1 MPPYEPNRPSRGSDM
16 NPVKTSTLRGGS
28 LPLITL
34 GAGMLFGLILGLI
47 IGWAVAPVKWTNAW
61 PGDLSDE
68 ARAQYLAAVAEA
80 YAYYGDEQAA
90 EIARNRLYT
99 LNDNLAQ
106 EIADAQTFFA
116 EHPQRN
122 DRIYISN
129 LGKLAQGLGVSS
141 PDIRLDTPPAAE
153 SAAAPDDQA
162 PTAADT
168 QADTGTR
175 AWVNWLLWTVAALA
189 LIIGGLFVISRLS
202 SRRTAG
208 TATDFIDEEPEGFD
222 DEDEFGTRP
231 GRNPFQRPGPS
242 PMPTSVRE
250 ADRTRNRTSTEYGAP
265 HAEEYGFD
273 EEHDESPSAYAAGAP
288 IFPREAEDEDLYDEE
303 MLDMDD
309 EDLDMLEAEPDNS
322 LAPTPTETEYE
333 DQDQAT
339 YGRSAARSVQGVMV
353 KTYTV
358 HYQAGIPDY
367 DQTYTILDPVSGRY
381 IGECGMGVHLKNGAL
396 QNNPDSVIALDIWLV
411 DKMQEKSYSSQSRVL
426 LSEYVANNK
435 LETAFTRERPDDAP
449 PLVPRPGMT
458 FQLEG
463 PSLMLDCE
471 VLEAI
476 YIKNGPTNGVFQS
489 VKLDM
494 AVRIIQ

>member
-1 MPPYEPNRPSRGSDM
+1 MPPYEPNRPSRSSDM

-34 GAGMLFGLILGLI
+34 GAGMLLGLILGLI

-80 YAYYGDEQAA
+80 YVYYGDEQAA
-90 EIARNRLYT
+90 EIARNRLYS

-116 EHPQRN
+116 ENPQRN

-153 SAAAPDDQA
+153 SAPGDQA
-162 PTAADT
+162 QTTADT
-168 QADTGTR
+168 QADTQADTDTR
-175 AWVNWLLWTVAALA
+175 SWVNWLLWTVAALA

-202 SRRTAG
+202 SRRVIG
-208 TATDFIDEEPEGFD
+208 TATDFVDEEPEGFD

-231 GRNPFQRPGPS
+231 GRNPFQRPTLS

-250 ADRTRNRTSTEYGAP
+250 ADRTRSRTTSEYDTP

-273 EEHDESPSAYAAGAP
+273 EEHDESPSAYATGAP
-288 IFPREAEDEDLYDEE
+288 VSPREAEEEELYDEE
-303 MLDMDD
+303 LLDMDD
-309 EDLDMLEAEPDNS
+309 EELDTLEAAPGGS
-322 LAPTPTETEYE
+322 LALAPTDYE
-333 DQDQAT
+333 EQDQAT
-339 YGRSAARSVQGVMV
+339 YGRSATRSVQDATI

-367 DQTYTILDPVSGRY
+367 DQAYTILDPVSGRY

-435 LETAFTRERPDDAP
+435 LETAFTRERPNDAP

-471 VLEAI
+471 VVEASC
-476 YIKNGPTNGVFQS
+476 IKNGPTSGVFQS

-494 AVRIIQ
+494 TVRVLE